1 MEEKDI
7 KKGKMIFIIILLV
20 CVGGVL
26 GILYFNKINKSSYTL
41 NIPSDDSV
49 YSINLEQNGKRIEVS
64 EQDKIKDIIYIISE
78 VKRTTT
84 NESIQ
89 DSPINVENEIK
100 IDFEYGEN
108 KTSTVFVYKKN
119 GKYFIEQPYNGIYRI
134 SPDEYNSIEKYI
146 SN

>member
-1 MEEKDI
+1 M

-20 CVGGVL
+20 CVGGAL
-26 GILYFNKINKSSYTL
+26 GILNFNKINKSSYTL

-84 NESIQ
+84 SESIQ

-100 IDFEYGEN
+100 IDFKYKEN
-108 KTSTVFVYKKN
+108 KTSTVFVYKKK

-134 SPDEYNSIEKYI
+134 SPDKYNSIEKYI
-146 SN
+146 RN

>member
-1 MEEKDI
+1 M

-26 GILYFNKINKSSYTL
+26 GILYFNKINKYSYTL

-64 EQDKIKDIIYIISE
+64 GQDKIKDIIYIISE

-100 IDFEYGEN
+100 IDFEYEEN

-119 GKYFIEQPYNGIYRI
+119 GKYFVEQPYNGIYRI

>member
-1 MEEKDI
+1 M
-7 KKGKMIFIIILLV
+7 

-26 GILYFNKINKSSYTL
+26 GILYFNKINKYSYTL

-64 EQDKIKDIIYIISE
+64 EQDKIKDIIYVISE

-100 IDFEYGEN
+100 IDFEYEEN
-108 KTSTVFVYKKN
+108 KNSTVFVYKKN
-119 GKYFIEQPYNGIYRI
+119 GKYFVEQPYNGIYRI

>member
-1 MEEKDI
+1 M
-7 KKGKMIFIIILLV
+7 KKEKMIFIIILLV

-26 GILYFNKINKSSYTL
+26 GILYFNKINKYSYTL

-64 EQDKIKDIIYIISE
+64 EQDKIKDIIYVISE

-100 IDFEYGEN
+100 IDFEYEEN
-108 KTSTVFVYKKN
+108 KNSTVFVYKKN
-119 GKYFIEQPYNGIYRI
+119 GKYFVEQPYNGIYRI
-134 SPDEYNSIEKYI
+134 SPDEYNSIEKLVR
-146 SN
+146 

>member
-1 MEEKDI
+1 M

-26 GILYFNKINKSSYTL
+26 GILYFNKINKYSYTL

-100 IDFEYGEN
+100 IDFKYEEN

-119 GKYFIEQPYNGIYRI
+119 GKYFVEQPYNGIYRI
-134 SPDEYNSIEKYI
+134 SPDEYNSIEKHI